1 MYRPFDSWA
10 ANSDW
15 QTSLPAGEEATAV
28 ASGHSFSAVATS
40 QNVLRLFSPA
50 GTATSKF

>member
-40 QNVLRLFSPA
+40 QNLLRLFSPA
-50 GTATSKF
+50 GVATHSF